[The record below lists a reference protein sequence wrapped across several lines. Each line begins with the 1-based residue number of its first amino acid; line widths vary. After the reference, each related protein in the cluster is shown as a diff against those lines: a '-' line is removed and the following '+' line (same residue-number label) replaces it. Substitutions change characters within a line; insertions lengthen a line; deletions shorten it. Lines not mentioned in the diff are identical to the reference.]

1 MVFVLPNESI
11 IDKSANSNGYTVSG
25 EYDVSPFMSNVTA
38 ERILIPLSKTKIV
51 LLLVG
56 SVVFVAVSLWLW
68 DHADEIPH
76 RNPLYVEAVA
86 IAGIGFF
93 GLCGLYAL
101 FKLFDT
107 APGLIVDAEGIVDNS
122 SGVSAGRIPWS
133 HICGFKIK
141 SVHKQRFLTIEV
153 HNPETYVRK
162 ANFLKRPLVT
172 LNMKYFGGPIQI
184 SANTLKIDFDRLIE
198 VVTGAE
204 AKHRQPNP
212 PLQPPHLFNRGQG
225 MPGV

>member
-11 IDKSANSNGYTVSG
+11 IDNSANSNGYTVSG
-25 EYDVSPFMSNVTA
+25 EYDVSLFMLNVTA

-107 APGLIVDAEGIVDNS
+107 APGLIVDAE
-122 SGVSAGRIPWS
+122 
-133 HICGFKIK
+133 
-141 SVHKQRFLTIEV
+141 
-153 HNPETYVRK
+153 
-162 ANFLKRPLVT
+162 
-172 LNMKYFGGPIQI
+172 
-184 SANTLKIDFDRLIE
+184 